1 MPFASAVLLSVAAG
15 LSLAAEHVGAP
26 AAAGAAPGPP
36 VVLSNSLNEGPAV
49 RAAPR
54 GAGPSQRRGAGSRAA
69 APSRPQAGAP
79 GVGSRAFTGNDRP
92 AAAPQPEV
100 ATGVDLKGQPMRF
113 APVDVP
119 E

>member
-1 MPFASAVLLSVAAG
+1 
-15 LSLAAEHVGAP
+15 
-26 AAAGAAPGPP
+26 
-36 VVLSNSLNEGPAV
+36 
-49 RAAPR
+49 
-54 GAGPSQRRGAGSRAA
+54 
-69 APSRPQAGAP
+69 
-79 GVGSRAFTGNDRP
+79 VGSRAFTGKDGP